1 MQHTFNRL
9 ATLDSFKAIYK
20 KTTQSVTQII
30 NVKQPINHEYFLKQA
45 QLNTLRNSTG
55 WKYMIQFSVC
65 ALWNEMPT
73 TRCHGTDDNKAKL
86 TQTSYCSFLHTVY

>member
-55 WKYMIQFSVC
+55 
-65 ALWNEMPT
+65 
-73 TRCHGTDDNKAKL
+73 
-86 TQTSYCSFLHTVY
+86 